1 MSLVLID
8 NNDPWLAEYN
18 TCENLYQK
26 IVETLQL
33 RNNQPKNSDE
43 YSRIS
48 ATIRVQLKQ
57 YSNEVNQLKVQ
68 LQTVAASNTL
78 TRDEIERR
86 QRLLEQLQS
95 SNVKITT
102 MYNNRPSYAAQR
114 SELLADAGTTGWGD
128 DDASDEESPLLSGDV
143 SDIREQQQMMIQAQD
158 QGLEALSK
166 VISRQKNIALTISNE
181 VDTQNELVDDIADR
195 MDHTNV
201 SIQQETRQVT
211 SILVQD
217 ATCGYW
223 VVIIVLFIANVIVL
237 TL

>member
-26 IVETLQL
+26 IVGTLQL

-143 SDIREQQQMMIQAQD
+143 SDIREQQQ
-158 QGLEALSK
+158 LLVFSTYK
-166 VISRQKNIALTISNE
+166 VH
-181 VDTQNELVDDIADR
+181 D
-195 MDHTNV
+195 V
-201 SIQQETRQVT
+201 SINCFQ
-211 SILVQD
+211 
-217 ATCGYW
+217 
-223 VVIIVLFIANVIVL
+223 N
-237 TL
+237 

>member
-8 NNDPWLAEYN
+8 NSDPWLAEYN
-18 TCENLYQK
+18 TCEKLYQT
-26 IVETLQL
+26 IVETLQQ

-48 ATIRVQLKQ
+48 ARIRVQLKQ
-57 YSNEVNQLKVQ
+57 YSNQVNQLKVQ
-68 LQTVAASNTL
+68 LQNVASSNSL
-78 TRDEIERR
+78 TREEFERR

-95 SNVKITT
+95 SSVKITN
-102 MYNNRPSYAAQR
+102 MYNNRPSYSAQR
-114 SELLADAGTTGWGD
+114 NELFADAGTTGWGD
-128 DDASDEESPLLSGDV
+128 DASDEESPLLGANIADV
-143 SDIREQQQMMIQAQD
+143 REQQQMMIAAQD

-181 VDTQNELVDDIADR
+181 VDVQNDLVDDITER

-201 SIQQETRQVT
+201 SIQRETNQVT
-211 SILVQD
+211 SILTQD

-223 VVIIVLFIANVIVL
+223 VVIIVLFIANVLVA

>member
-128 DDASDEESPLLSGDV
+128 DDASDEESPLLSG
-143 SDIREQQQMMIQAQD
+143 
-158 QGLEALSK
+158 
-166 VISRQKNIALTISNE
+166 
-181 VDTQNELVDDIADR
+181 
-195 MDHTNV
+195 NV
-201 SIQQETRQVT
+201 SLENNSRMM
-211 SILVQD
+211 VQR
-217 ATCGYW
+217 
-223 VVIIVLFIANVIVL
+223 
-237 TL
+237 